1 MDLYFTSQ
9 NVITSLKPM
18 SLVRSYALVVWLN
31 GEIYVFGGGNGYVW
45 YDTVESYNPVHD
57 SWTLCRSLNQKKGRL
72 SGAALNDKLFV
83 VGGGNG
89 VDSFSDVEML
99 ELDIGRWIP
108 THSMLDK
115 RFALV
120 AVEFNGAIYA
130 TSGFDGNDYLIVL
143 NEKLYALGGFDGD
156 KIVPS
161 IEVFDPRLGA
171 WTIGEPM
178 NHRRGYSAVVVVKES
193 IYMIGG
199 VKVCENIVDT
209 EEYRRTERMA
219 AMEPWRYELIKM
231 NHFRG
236 LSLGIVKLFSKQRH
250 CNPSLPPCK
259 LIFVLLLGC
268 PLILE
273 CHLSQFSAP
282 LGTRDDLVTNFSK
295 FLPSRR
301 GMLAGK
307 ELLEPRTLNIV
318 GSCDVKFPIR
328 MEGLAYYQGAFS
340 SVSFYFLFFG
350 KIIRKVGLVTGDF
363 YIKIFF
369 VFTINVWLS

>member
-115 RFALV
+115 EQLILLKDTVVSVLQCVNLDHANLMLFQNILPKSQAICTQDDF
-120 AVEFNGAIYA
+120 EKNG
-130 TSGFDGNDYLIVL
+130 GN
-143 NEKLYALGGFDGD
+143 NQYALGGFDGD

-209 EEYRRTERMA
+209 GWQETCTTTA
-219 AMEPWRYELIKM
+219 
-231 NHFRG
+231 
-236 LSLGIVKLFSKQRH
+236 VKRCF
-250 CNPSLPPCK
+250 
-259 LIFVLLLGC
+259 LLAIAC
-268 PLILE
+268 SHE
-273 CHLSQFSAP
+273 
-282 LGTRDDLVTNFSK
+282 
-295 FLPSRR
+295 
-301 GMLAGK
+301 
-307 ELLEPRTLNIV
+307 
-318 GSCDVKFPIR
+318 
-328 MEGLAYYQGAFS
+328 
-340 SVSFYFLFFG
+340 
-350 KIIRKVGLVTGDF
+350 
-363 YIKIFF
+363 
-369 VFTINVWLS
+369 

>member
-1 MDLYFTSQ
+1 
-9 NVITSLKPM
+9 M

-130 TSGFDGNDYLIVL
+130 TSGFDGNDYLNL
-143 NEKLYALGGFDGD
+143 MYALGGFDGD

-236 LSLGIVKLFSKQRH
+236 LSLGIVKLFSKQDF
-250 CNPSLPPCK
+250 K
-259 LIFVLLLGC
+259 I
-268 PLILE
+268 
-273 CHLSQFSAP
+273 Q
-282 LGTRDDLVTNFSK
+282 
-295 FLPSRR
+295 
-301 GMLAGK
+301 
-307 ELLEPRTLNIV
+307 NIV

-340 SVSFYFLFFG
+340 SMKTETNFHGNQKSTRLF
-350 KIIRKVGLVTGDF
+350 
-363 YIKIFF
+363 
-369 VFTINVWLS
+369 